1 MTVILED
8 YRSTWDLDHEL
19 SNVGYQ
25 AVRGG
30 PDSRPI
36 NATVMNSLLRPVSM
50 RATTLAL
57 HRDDDGQLLGAAA
70 LRWPPTLDS
79 IGWLWGPVVHPSQR
93 GTGLGRGLL
102 DALTEVLAKHPGVK
116 VATSAICET
125 RATACAM
132 FEELGW
138 LIQPSALLV
147 RSLPARLDV
156 PPSLPVRPA
165 QQGEYLHAVLAG
177 LYATARPED
186 GMTAAR
192 DTFARW
198 SADTRYT
205 PAGLLLAEGSHGLA
219 GAVLLY
225 PCTHDTEDEPAEARI
240 EDMITC
246 RKLTEEQAVP
256 LRRTLVAAALA
267 VADRCGATVARA
279 VPPDAQIEAALRWAG
294 FESVDNVRYYVSP
307 G

>member
-1 MTVILED
+1 MTVVLED

-19 SNVGYQ
+19 SNVGYLS
-25 AVRGG
+25 VRGG

-36 NATVMNSLLRPVSM
+36 NATVMHSLLRPVSM

-57 HRDDDGQLLGAAA
+57 HRDEEGHLLGAAA

-93 GTGLGRGLL
+93 GTGMGRELL
-102 DALTEVLAKHPGVK
+102 DALTDLLAKHPGVK

-125 RATACAM
+125 RVTACAM
-132 FEELGW
+132 FEGLGW
-138 LIQPSALLV
+138 NIQPSALLV
-147 RSLPARLDV
+147 RSLPANVEV
-156 PPSLPVRPA
+156 PPSVPVRAA
-165 QQGEYLHAVLAG
+165 QQGEYLHAVLAN
-177 LYATARPED
+177 LYTSARPED
-186 GMTAAR
+186 GLTAAR

-205 PAGLLLAEGSHGLA
+205 PAGLLLAEGEHGLA
-219 GAVLLY
+219 GAVLVY

-246 RKLTEEQAVP
+246 RELPPDQADPV
-256 LRRTLVAAALA
+256 RRTLVAAALS
-267 VADRCGATVARA
+267 VADGCGATVARA
-279 VPPDAQIEAALRWAG
+279 VPLDTETEAALRWAG